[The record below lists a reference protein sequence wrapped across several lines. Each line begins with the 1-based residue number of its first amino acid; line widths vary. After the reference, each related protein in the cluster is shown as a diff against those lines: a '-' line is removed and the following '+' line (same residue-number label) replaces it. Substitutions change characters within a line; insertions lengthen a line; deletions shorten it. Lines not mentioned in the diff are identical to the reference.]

1 MPLAR
6 RYSPKLVR
14 HTKTIGL
21 LLYLFIVSPLI
32 SIVAAV
38 VMLDINRFFLNLISF
53 LLFFA
58 ALYLSKKG
66 FAQEF
71 AYHQASFTEAP
82 KIPYKLL
89 GASSLAVAVLFTSF
103 AISHR
108 TLLASLFLA
117 LVAFVGYYL
126 WYGFDPR
133 ADKIPDTKDVGYK
146 VALQTINE
154 AKERLQAIEELA
166 KTIKNMDLRKRVEA
180 TIQKARAVIAEL
192 EKKPYFVRQL
202 RKFLVV
208 YIDGVYDVTNS
219 YIKVQESIDESKKRE
234 LYRLME
240 DVQQRFDKE
249 LAKIES
255 KGAMDLDIKM
265 DTLEIQIKE

>member
-6 RYSPKLVR
+6 RYSPKLVK

-21 LLYLFIVSPLI
+21 LLYLFIIPPLI
-32 SIVAAV
+32 AIVAAV
-38 VMLDINRFFLNLISF
+38 VMLDIQRFLLNLISF
-53 LLFFA
+53 LLFFS

-71 AYHQASFTEAP
+71 AYRQASFAEAP
-82 KIPYKLL
+82 KVPYKFL
-89 GASSLAVAVLFTSF
+89 GALSLAVAVFFTSF

-108 TLLASLFLA
+108 SLLSSLFLA
-117 LVAFVGYYL
+117 FIAFVGYYL

-133 ADKIPDTKDVGYK
+133 VDKIPDTKDVGYK

-154 AKERLQAIEELA
+154 AKERLQAIEDLA
-166 KTIKNMDLRKRVEA
+166 QEIKNADLRKKVQA
-180 TIQKARAVIAEL
+180 TMQKARAIIAEL
-192 EKKPYFVRQL
+192 EKKPYFMRQL

-208 YIDGVYDVTNS
+208 YIDGVYEVTNS

-249 LAKIES
+249 LAKIEA
-255 KGAMDLDIKM
+255 KGAMDLAIKM